1 MPRTALFPITFLLI
15 TAAVVV
21 TSCGSSHQLKT
32 VSITPATA
40 DAKNFAN
47 GQVPFTAAGTFSNSP
62 SPVTLTSQQV
72 TWCYGGLAAAGTPTA
87 GRCAGNIAQ
96 FATVDQNGMAQC
108 VPSFHGTVYILAGTE
123 PVSMMPD
130 GGTQLKVYGSA
141 QLTCP

>member
-1 MPRTALFPITFLLI
+1 
-15 TAAVVV
+15 
-21 TSCGSSHQLKT
+21 

-47 GQVPFTAAGTFSNSP
+47 GQVQFIAAGTFSNPP

-72 TWCYGGLAAAGTPTA
+72 TWCYGGLATAGTPTA

-96 FATVDQNGMAQC
+96 FATVGQNGMAHC
-108 VPSFHGTVYILAGTE
+108 ASSFQGTVYILAGTE

-130 GGTQLKVYGSA
+130 GGSQLKVYGSA